1 MKCFLVCGG
10 AGFIGAYFVRSL
22 LHDNHKVINLD
33 LLTYA
38 ATLQTLDEF
47 KKYKNY
53 KFIKGDIRDKKK
65 IKNVFN
71 RFFQRTIKF
80 FTFDYTIFKRSAFEI
95 KFNKESWAYTPL

>member
-38 ATLQTLDEF
+38 ASLQTLSEF
-47 KKYKNY
+47 KKN
-53 KFIKGDIRDKKK
+53 GCM
-65 IKNVFN
+65 
-71 RFFQRTIKF
+71 
-80 FTFDYTIFKRSAFEI
+80 
-95 KFNKESWAYTPL
+95 L

>member
-47 KKYKNY
+47 KKYKNH
-53 KFIKGDIRDKKK
+53 FIPLKYIRGFHQ
-65 IKNVFN
+65 V
-71 RFFQRTIKF
+71 R
-80 FTFDYTIFKRSAFEI
+80 
-95 KFNKESWAYTPL
+95 